1 MKINSLSLNKSLTYP
16 VTLQKKSDEPKDIV
30 DISAF
35 AMAETDS
42 VNKKDIASN
51 TGIPSDN
58 IDFCFD
64 QYTSNPLA
72 VAGHVT
78 GGTAGTIAQLPLS
91 PELEFKNFIKTSRTD
106 PKRYVQDG
114 YKLVD
119 PKGDAY
125 LIGELDQV
133 PRKLIKALY
142 EFLCKKKDNGEE
154 IKEDFTIGHKKPI
167 KTDALI
173 NKIIETIQENPGIE
187 PVMGEEHKWSP
198 EAQKYLYYG
207 FWDRLKDFVKGDY
220 KEFPAPLLL
229 RSKFFLIL
237 ACGYTNRYMV
247 TGKEGELEKKLMSY
261 PDGSVQIHDVFR
273 ESYLL
278 NKGDIY
284 LTLLTAENMLAKN
297 PYQKDRNK
305 DPLQKKLS
313 YIRNDS
319 KPVGDKYGGWYHFFG
334 AALYGLL
341 RNDFASKSVVL
352 TEAFGSFFLEG
363 PDRQETLINV
373 AGADFGS
380 KLKKMM
386 KKQQWRNPPAG
397 ADDRNYMDLS
407 EFAPE
412 TEQK

>member
-1 MKINSLSLNKSLTYP
+1 MIINSLSSNKGLPYP
-16 VTLQKKSDEPKDIV
+16 LTLQKKSDEPKDIV
-30 DISAF
+30 DISAS
-35 AMAETDS
+35 AMAETGS
-42 VNKKDIASN
+42 VNKKDISSN
-51 TGIPSDN
+51 RVGPSDN
-58 IDFCFD
+58 IDFSFD
-64 QYTSNPLA
+64 QHTSNPLA
-72 VAGHVT
+72 VAGYVS
-78 GGTAGTIAQLPLS
+78 GGTTGTIAQLPLS
-91 PELEFKNFIKTSRTD
+91 PELEFKNFIKTSRTA

-154 IKEDFTIGHKKPI
+154 VKEDFTIGHKKPI

-173 NKIIETIQENPGIE
+173 NKIIETIQEHREIE
-187 PVMGEEHKWSP
+187 PTVGEEHKWSP

-229 RSKFFLIL
+229 RSKIFLLL

-261 PDGSVQIHDVFR
+261 RDGSVQIHDVFR

-297 PYQKDRNK
+297 PYQKDRDK

-341 RNDFASKSVVL
+341 RSDFTSKSVVL

-380 KLKKMM
+380 KLKKMLE
-386 KKQQWRNPPAG
+386 KEYWRNSLAG
-397 ADDRNYMDLS
+397 TGDKNYMDLS
-407 EFAPE
+407 EFLSEPE
-412 TEQK
+412 KK

>member
-1 MKINSLSLNKSLTYP
+1 MIINSLSSNKSLPYP
-16 VTLQKKSDEPKDIV
+16 LTLQKKSVEPKDTV
-30 DISAF
+30 EISSSAISE
-35 AMAETDS
+35 ADS
-42 VNKKDIASN
+42 VNKKDISH
-51 TGIPSDN
+51 TEIPSDN

-64 QYTSNPLA
+64 QHTSNPLA
-72 VAGHVT
+72 VAGHVS

-119 PKGDAY
+119 PKGDAC

-142 EFLCKKKDNGEE
+142 EFICKEKDSVE
-154 IKEDFTIGHKKPI
+154 KEDFTIGHKKSI
-167 KTDALI
+167 KPDALT
-173 NKIIETIQENPGIE
+173 NKIIETIQEHPEIE
-187 PVMGEEHKWSP
+187 PTMGEEHKWSP

-229 RSKFFLIL
+229 RSKFFLLL

-261 PDGSVQIHDVFR
+261 RDGSVQIHDVFR

-297 PYQKDRNK
+297 PYQKDRDK

-341 RNDFASKSVVL
+341 RSDFTSKSVVL

-380 KLKKMM
+380 KLKKMLE
-386 KKQQWRNPPAG
+386 KEQWRNPLAG
-397 ADDRNYMDLS
+397 TDDKNYMDLS
-407 EFAPE
+407 EFLSEPE
-412 TEQK
+412 KK

>member
-1 MKINSLSLNKSLTYP
+1 MKINNLSLNKSLPYTFT
-16 VTLQKKSDEPKDIV
+16 VQKKSVEPKDTV
-30 DISAF
+30 EISFSALS
-35 AMAETDS
+35 ETDS
-42 VNKKDIASN
+42 VNKKDISP
-51 TGIPSDN
+51 GEIPSDN

-64 QYTSNPLA
+64 QHTSNPLS
-72 VAGHVT
+72 VAGHVS
-78 GGTAGTIAQLPLS
+78 GGTTGTISRLPLS
-91 PELEFKNFIKTSRTD
+91 PEIEFKSFIKSSRTD
-106 PKRYVQDG
+106 TKRYLQDD

-142 EFLCKKKDNGEE
+142 EFTCKNKDNVEDV
-154 IKEDFTIGHKKPI
+154 KEDFTIGHKKPI
-167 KTDALI
+167 KTDALA
-173 NKIIETIQENPGIE
+173 NKIIEIIQEHPEIE
-187 PVMGEEHKWSP
+187 PKMGEEHKWSP

-229 RSKFFLIL
+229 RSKFFLLL

-247 TGKEGELEKKLMSY
+247 TGKEGELEKKLLSC
-261 PDGSVQIHDVFR
+261 PDGSLQIHDVFR
-273 ESYLL
+273 ESYIL

-284 LTLLTAENMLAKN
+284 LTLLTAENTLAKN
-297 PYQKDRNK
+297 PYKKDRDE

-319 KPVGDKYGGWYHFFG
+319 KPLGDKYGGWYHFFG

-341 RNDFASKSVVL
+341 RSGFTSKSVVI
-352 TEAFGSFFLEG
+352 TEAFGSLFLEG

-373 AGADFGS
+373 AGADFGN
-380 KLKKMM
+380 KLKKML
-386 KKQQWRNPPAG
+386 KNEQWKNVLTG
-397 ADDRNYMDLS
+397 TDDRNYMDLS
-407 EFAPE
+407 EF
-412 TEQK
+412 TSQTDR